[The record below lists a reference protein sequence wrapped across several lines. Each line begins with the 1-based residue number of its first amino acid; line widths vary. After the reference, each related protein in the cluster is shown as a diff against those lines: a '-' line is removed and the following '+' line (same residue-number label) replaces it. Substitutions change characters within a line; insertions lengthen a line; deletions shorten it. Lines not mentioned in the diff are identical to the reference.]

1 MTCGAHLGSLFL
13 GRPLRADM
21 GLFGIIWKILALLIL
36 AVVGLGAYLYFSDYE
51 ASASVVERSS
61 DPNDP
66 WAEIEPDLAFLKAYR
81 YRATLTQEQWT
92 FVCEGYEVKFRVK
105 SQVFQVFDL
114 EGDLVY
120 DSATGNIDEAAAVRC
135 AGSNVGGNGIPIG

>member
-1 MTCGAHLGSLFL
+1 
-13 GRPLRADM
+13 M

-51 ASASVVERSS
+51 ASATVVERSS

-66 WAEIEPDLAFLKAYR
+66 WVEIEPDLPFLKAYR
-81 YRATLTQEQWT
+81 YRATLTQDQWT
-92 FVCEGYEVKFRVK
+92 FVCEGYEVHFRVK

-114 EGDLVY
+114 DGDLVY
-120 DSATGNIDEAAAVRC
+120 DSATGDINETAAAECV
-135 AGSNVGGNGIPIG
+135 GTNVGGGFPTR